1 MSFKFI
7 AVEGPIGVGKTSL
20 VDLIANRFEARKVLE
35 KAENP
40 FLHDFYQDRPGAAFQ
55 CQLFFLLSRFRQQ
68 QELSQGN
75 LFRQPVVC
83 DYVFA
88 KDKIFAYLNLD
99 DSELMLYEKLYGL
112 LEEQVPC
119 PDLVIYLQASDEVLM
134 ERIRRRQR
142 DYEKQISERYVAEL
156 NRAYNH
162 FFFHYNRTPLLVI
175 DTSKIDFVQSRE
187 DLEELFRQIQTMQR
201 GVQYYNPLGSSA
213 RGPGLAG
220 S

>member
-1 MSFKFI
+1 MNFKSI

-20 VDLIANRFEARKVLE
+20 VDLLAERFEARRVLE
-35 KAENP
+35 SVENP

-68 QELSQGN
+68 QEFSQGH
-75 LFRQPVVC
+75 LFRQAVVC

-99 DSELMLYEKLYGL
+99 DSELMLYEKLYGV
-112 LEEQVPC
+112 LEEQVPH
-119 PDLVIYLQASDEVLM
+119 PDLVIYLQARDEVLM
-134 ERIRRRQR
+134 ERVRKRQR
-142 DYEKQISERYVAEL
+142 DYERDISERYVAEL

-175 DTSKIDFVQSRE
+175 DTSEIDFVKSRN
-187 DLEELFRQIQTMQR
+187 DLEELFRQIQAMQK
-201 GVQYYNPLGSSA
+201 GVQYYIPLGSA
-213 RGPGLAG
+213 KGPGGARP
-220 S
+220 

>member
-1 MSFKFI
+1 MNFRFI
-7 AVEGPIGVGKTSL
+7 AVAGPIGVGQTSL
-20 VDLIANRFEARKVLE
+20 VDLIAERFEARKVLE
-35 KAENP
+35 KVENP
-40 FLHDFYQDRPGAAFQ
+40 FLHDFYQDNPGAAFQ
-55 CQLFFLLSRFRQQ
+55 CQLFFLLNRFRQQ

-112 LEEQVPC
+112 LEEQVPH
-119 PDLVIYLQASDEVLM
+119 PDLVIYLQAADEVLM
-134 ERIRRRQR
+134 ERIRRRRR
-142 DYEKQISERYVAEL
+142 DYEKEISERYVAEL

-162 FFFHYNRTPLLVI
+162 FFFHYSRTPLLVI
-175 DTSKIDFVQSRE
+175 DTTKIDFVKSKE

-201 GVQYYNPLGSSA
+201 GVQYYIPLGSSA
-213 RGPGLAG
+213 GGPGLARG
-220 S
+220 